1 MAQHGAAL
9 NALIGLLP
17 ERVEPFPSP
26 NIAFLVLRFQ
36 GSYLRWS
43 RLGAS
48 SIVRGKETMLSPGVV
63 RSATSGASAGG
74 GRLVAGRMSGV

>member
-1 MAQHGAAL
+1 MTQHGAAL

-17 ERVEPFPSP
+17 EGVEPFPSP
-26 NIAFLVLRFQ
+26 NIALLVPRFQ

-48 SIVRGKETMLSPGVV
+48 RMVRGNEAVPSPGFV